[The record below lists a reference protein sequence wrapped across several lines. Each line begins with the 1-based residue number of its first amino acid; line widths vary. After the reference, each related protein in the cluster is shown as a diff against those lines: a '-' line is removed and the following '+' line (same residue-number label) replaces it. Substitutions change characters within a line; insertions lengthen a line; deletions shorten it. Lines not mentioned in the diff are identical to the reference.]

1 MSVTEQITAVPTGTW
16 AGDPVHSTFEF
27 SVKHMVVAT
36 FRGSLPDFD
45 ATLTGSQDGSA
56 HLLGVGRLASVV
68 TSDENL
74 TGHLRSPDFFD
85 VERYPEV
92 RYEASDITREG
103 DALVVRGR
111 LTLKGVTR
119 DLELRGSIVGPVVGM
134 GDAEV
139 IGVDLQGVV
148 DRTEYGLT
156 WNAPPPGGGGM
167 VTGDEVT
174 LHTQLELGRA

>member
-16 AGDPVHSTFEF
+16 ASDPVHSTFEF

-45 ATLTGSQDGSA
+45 ATLTGSDDGSA
-56 HLLGVGRLASVV
+56 HLLGVGRLASIV

-74 TGHLRSPDFFD
+74 TGHMQSPDFFD

-92 RYEASDITREG
+92 RYESSDITREG
-103 DALVVRGR
+103 DALVVRGQ

-119 DLELRGSIVGPVVGM
+119 DLELRGNLVGPVVGM
-134 GDAEV
+134 GDSEIVGVELEGV
-139 IGVDLQGVV
+139 IDRTDYGLDWQATLPSGVV
-148 DRTEYGLT
+148 VVGNDVR
-156 WNAPPPGGGGM
+156 
-167 VTGDEVT
+167 
-174 LHTQLELGRA
+174 LHTQIELHRS